1 MALWWQLH
9 IPDESLPQRILVAEK
24 LSDFLTKEIPIMPFV
39 IGRGVLPV
47 GGKMILA
54 GSPKTGKS
62 FLALNMVL
70 DLVRGRR
77 IFDASYNN
85 GAPVLPVGKQW
96 RVLYLE
102 MELGEMGLLE
112 RLKGKDGKAGL
123 MTGIDASGLELYLQP
138 RDTAMR
144 LDTREGRDYIR
155 QLLDSIRP
163 DVVVVDPL
171 AKFNLSNENDAQEM
185 GAIMRA
191 IDHYVEDFRCAW
203 IIVHHIGKQDPD
215 PAKQKRGGDR
225 LRGSSAIFADVD
237 TLLEVTSLSSPH
249 TLEPVLK
256 LQFELRRGEPIED
269 LFIKRHR
276 DGVISWLG
284 DGYSWGQEANGKTES
299 YPKNKYKDL

>member
-1 MALWWQLH
+1 M
-9 IPDESLPQRILVAEK
+9 AEK
-24 LSDFLTKEIPIMPFV
+24 LSDFLTKELPVIPYV

-62 FLALNMVL
+62 YLALNMVL

-77 IFDASYNN
+77 VFDASYQN
-85 GAPVLPVGKQW
+85 GHAVLPVGRPW

-102 MELGEMGLLE
+102 MELGEHGLLE
-112 RLKGKDGKAGL
+112 RLKGKEGRPGL
-123 MTGIDASGLELYLQP
+123 MTGITADGLELYLQP

-155 QLLDSIRP
+155 QILEQIKP
-163 DVVVVDPL
+163 DVVVADPL

-191 IDHYVEDFRCAW
+191 LDHYVEDFKSAW

-237 TLLEVTSLSSPH
+237 TLLEVTRLSSEH
-249 TLEPVLK
+249 TLEPILK

-269 LFIKRHR
+269 LFIQRHR
-276 DGVISWLG
+276 DGLISWLG
-284 DGYSWGQEANGKTES
+284 DGYCFGGSAEKSEK
-299 YPKNKYKDL
+299 YPKGKYKDL